1 MRFNPYSQ
9 SMKKSLSRK
18 SRKSMVLRVLGW
30 SFVLIIVALPS
41 VLHSY
46 YGIGISP
53 VLSSSMQPAANPGD
67 AFITIDQDAST
78 LKVGDI
84 VTLRAENTDTF
95 FAHRIIEIREQ
106 SGLLRIVTK
115 GDSNQ
120 LSEEDPYMVAGN
132 VEVPKTIFKVK
143 WIGHALV
150 YLTSVQGRESALS
163 LIVLANIIALMLF
176 LFRKK
181 IQETVTRAELVY
193 KDLFRESRESQ
204 EIARRRADTYKDLY
218 EQSRRELQS
227 IKEHEYAESN
237 K

>member
-1 MRFNPYSQ
+1 
-9 SMKKSLSRK
+9 
-18 SRKSMVLRVLGW
+18 
-30 SFVLIIVALPS
+30 
-41 VLHSY
+41 
-46 YGIGISP
+46 
-53 VLSSSMQPAANPGD
+53 MQPAANPGD
-67 AFITIDQDAST
+67 AFITIDQNAST

-84 VTLRAENTDTF
+84 VTLRAEKTETF

-143 WIGHALV
+143 WIGHVLV

-163 LIVLANIIALMLF
+163 LIVIANIIALMLF
-176 LFRKK
+176 IFRKK
-181 IQETVTRAELVY
+181 ISETVSRAEIVY
-193 KDLFRESRESQ
+193 RDLFRESRESQ
-204 EIARRRADTYKDLY
+204 EVAKRRADTYKDLY
-218 EQSRRELQS
+218 EQSRSELQS
-227 IKEHEYAESN
+227 MKEHEYAESN

>member
-1 MRFNPYSQ
+1 
-9 SMKKSLSRK
+9 
-18 SRKSMVLRVLGW
+18 
-30 SFVLIIVALPS
+30 
-41 VLHSY
+41 
-46 YGIGISP
+46 
-53 VLSSSMQPAANPGD
+53 
-67 AFITIDQDAST
+67 
-78 LKVGDI
+78 
-84 VTLRAENTDTF
+84 
-95 FAHRIIEIREQ
+95 
-106 SGLLRIVTK
+106 
-115 GDSNQ
+115 
-120 LSEEDPYMVAGN
+120 MVAGN

-163 LIVLANIIALMLF
+163 LIVIANIIALMLF

-181 IQETVTRAELVY
+181 IQETVSKAELVY

-227 IKEHEYAESN
+227 IKENEYAESN